1 MRSHDGDASDVQ
13 LICIWKSKGV
23 RLDELAQPYIDFVTH
38 IQTLLQTTLTTLHN
52 HILRNLNYIPSSF
65 AGQKGSTLRVPI
77 GVSRPQNIAKQG
89 VIATRRLNGTISKFF
104 QRHPRYLSWLE
115 WRVEL

>member
-77 GVSRPQNIAKQG
+77 GVSRPPPKYCQA
-89 VIATRRLNGTISKFF
+89 RSH
-104 QRHPRYLSWLE
+104 RHSSVKWNDQ
-115 WRVEL
+115 